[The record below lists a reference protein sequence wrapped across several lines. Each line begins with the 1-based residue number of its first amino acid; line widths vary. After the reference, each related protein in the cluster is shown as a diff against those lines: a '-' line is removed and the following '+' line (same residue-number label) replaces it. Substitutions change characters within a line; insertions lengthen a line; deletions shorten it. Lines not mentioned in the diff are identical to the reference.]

1 MQLMPSF
8 LKHYEEPTPSVI
20 TELDIPDRT
29 PDIWQLEQYKRQL
42 IFVPDDMK
50 TGMPNNKLIADASF
64 IPRPKYPVCYTR
76 TSFTMWKKDLGK
88 ASFPVI
94 LPDVYRP
101 TGFVRWEVEAAP
113 IQGELWSIEPSR
125 FILLDNH
132 KQNGVMF
139 QRQRVDITLPY
150 REVGWGATKLP
161 KIGNDINT
169 VFTPAWMYVGVT
181 EYWDAQI
188 GGVFARSQ
196 VEPKQP
202 DLPRRRH
209 NKFYAFEL

>member
-8 LKHYEEPTPSVI
+8 FRRQ
-20 TELDIPDRT
+20 ELQPLIVRELAEYS

-50 TGMPNNKLIADASF
+50 MGMPNNKLIADASF
-64 IPRPKYPVCYTR
+64 IPRPKFPVCYTR
-76 TSFTMWKKDLGK
+76 PSFTMWKKDLGK

-101 TGFVRWEVEAAP
+101 TGFVMWEVEPAP

-139 QRQRVDITLPY
+139 TRQRVDITLPY
-150 REVGWGATKLP
+150 REVGWGQSSLP
-161 KIGNDINT
+161 IITDDINK
-169 VFTPAWMYVGVT
+169 VSVPAWMYVGNVD
-181 EYWDAQI
+181 YWDAQI

-196 VEPKQP
+196 VEAKQP

-209 NKFYAFEL
+209 NKFYSFEL